1 MSDSVFTLRDYERAY
16 QTALESWEDLPEGA
30 QVYWYTVTPT
40 LVGEYPENA
49 HTGLALNIYRVFIL
63 EYLAQEPQDISR
75 SPVYLALENAL
86 ELGVRRA
93 LWNGESQQE
102 ADNRRVNFQAVLAT
116 VAEWFRMSTRQG
128 LTPET
133 YLEKDRARR
142 LCLDTLAERAKQAWG
157 VDIT

>member
-16 QTALESWEDLPEGA
+16 QAALESWEDLPEGA
-30 QVYWYTVTPT
+30 LVYWYTVTPRIVV
-40 LVGEYPENA
+40 LDPEND
-49 HTGLALNIYRVFIL
+49 HTGYAMGWYRTHIL

-75 SPVYLALENAL
+75 SPVYLKLESL
-86 ELGVRRA
+86 SECGLQDA
-93 LWNGESQQE
+93 LWGGASQQE
-102 ADNRRVNFQAVLAT
+102 VDTIRLHFQAVLAT

-133 YLEKDRARR
+133 YLEKARARS

-157 VDIT
+157 VDIR